1 MRDWYVILIIKCCTW
16 WILLI
21 LFGYYFYDIV
31 KWVACFF
38 GVYVLVCVCNYVFW
52 WLVCVGYFFGSYWY
66 VFIERDVGV
75 KMHPHL
81 YLYEVILPLSFY
93 HLSNTKSVIPCIS
106 LSKKVILGDQ
116 LTEFK
121 KQKNNMKDKLNK
133 KRSNL
138 RWSKS
143 HSNTILLIF
152 LYECPTI
159 KQTFS
164 KECQRLGT

>member
-1 MRDWYVILIIKCCTW
+1 MSDWYVTLIIKCCTW

-81 YLYEVILPLSFY
+81 YLYEVILPLSFH
-93 HLSNTKSVIPCIS
+93 HLSNAKFAITTQTTPNIHMCTLFLLNNIVPHCYSMTTNVSLCLAAVIKPN
-106 LSKKVILGDQ
+106 LG
-116 LTEFK
+116 
-121 KQKNNMKDKLNK
+121 
-133 KRSNL
+133 
-138 RWSKS
+138 
-143 HSNTILLIF
+143 
-152 LYECPTI
+152 
-159 KQTFS
+159 
-164 KECQRLGT
+164 

>member
-1 MRDWYVILIIKCCTW
+1 MKQY
-16 WILLI
+16 
-21 LFGYYFYDIV
+21 
-31 KWVACFF
+31 
-38 GVYVLVCVCNYVFW
+38 NN
-52 WLVCVGYFFGSYWY
+52 
-66 VFIERDVGV
+66 
-75 KMHPHL
+75 
-81 YLYEVILPLSFY
+81 EVMVSTQ
-93 HLSNTKSVIPCIS
+93 NRN
-106 LSKKVILGDQ
+106 Q

-143 HSNTILLIF
+143 HSNTVLLIF